1 MRSLVRSPNGRCR
14 HPVIHQYLGPY
25 QLPLR
30 HHERQTR
37 RTNSSGNRKRQGGR
51 LATTSNHDPQR
62 IAREGRHARGSGGA
76 SSKRARAAT
85 SGAALGVHAG
95 NIQWGWSGSLDNY
108 SSPVNRKP
116 SLINVFQAFYYNG
129 GLRHVSLSGLNT
141 LQNRYPG
148 SVIML
153 TLEPRGGP
161 VTLDSIRTYAV
172 ERERLVAEVS
182 IGSENIS
189 SRLYSGPS

>member
-1 MRSLVRSPNGRCR
+1 MTRKEALEKGGMLAGAAALALLELSPRS
-14 HPVIHQYLGPY
+14 
-25 QLPLR
+25 
-30 HHERQTR
+30 
-37 RTNSSGNRKRQGGR
+37 
-51 LATTSNHDPQR
+51 
-62 IAREGRHARGSGGA
+62 
-76 SSKRARAAT
+76 ARAAT

-95 NIQWGWSGSLDNY
+95 NVQWGWSGSLDNY

-189 SRLYSGPS
+189 SKPSRNHTVAVFVNGLGFLHTCPDTTPPGATPASPLHANHPSA

>member
-1 MRSLVRSPNGRCR
+1 
-14 HPVIHQYLGPY
+14 
-25 QLPLR
+25 
-30 HHERQTR
+30 
-37 RTNSSGNRKRQGGR
+37 
-51 LATTSNHDPQR
+51 
-62 IAREGRHARGSGGA
+62 
-76 SSKRARAAT
+76 
-85 SGAALGVHAG
+85 
-95 NIQWGWSGSLDNY
+95 
-108 SSPVNRKP
+108 
-116 SLINVFQAFYYNG
+116 
-129 GLRHVSLSGLNT
+129 LRHVSLSGLNT